1 MDRVK
6 RVILLAVLLIS
17 STISLITL
25 NKTMHKRKIDE
36 IEKNKFGKVVRKDDK
51 YFLEYYTD
59 GITVSVKKFPESVKK
74 TFTCKSEN
82 CGIVKSGGIYAV
94 IYDTYNYHIYDTK
107 KGKSLYKNSK
117 MRDVEFSMFYKN
129 NKIINDIFVVYKD
142 INNRTCLYNL
152 RKKKITINGDFKE
165 LYANYTVF
173 YQPNI
178 YYVVAK
184 NKDETYS
191 LINYNSGT
199 VVLNYDRM
207 YCANDNY
214 CVIDNEY
221 LYDFN
226 NEKYVVKKGQYKHI
240 YMGIRN
246 AIAVS
251 DGNKVFVVNDE
262 FKVLSEL
269 FNLNDYK
276 NYNIKP
282 YFKYGKDDIVYMIF
296 SSIKDGKEESQIKFN
311 LKTLKIEE

>member
-1 MDRVK
+1 
-6 RVILLAVLLIS
+6 
-17 STISLITL
+17 
-25 NKTMHKRKIDE
+25 
-36 IEKNKFGKVVRKDDK
+36 
-51 YFLEYYTD
+51 
-59 GITVSVKKFPESVKK
+59 
-74 TFTCKSEN
+74 
-82 CGIVKSGGIYAV
+82 
-94 IYDTYNYHIYDTK
+94 
-107 KGKSLYKNSK
+107 
-117 MRDVEFSMFYKN
+117 
-129 NKIINDIFVVYKD
+129 
-142 INNRTCLYNL
+142 
-152 RKKKITINGDFKE
+152 
-165 LYANYTVF
+165 
-173 YQPNI
+173 
-178 YYVVAK
+178 
-184 NKDETYS
+184 
-191 LINYNSGT
+191 
-199 VVLNYDRM
+199 M

-296 SSIKDGKEESQIKFN
+296 SFIKDGKEESQIKFN